1 MWALMW
7 KIIPSGRLAEQL
19 MSKELKKLLAHISNL
34 FSNFTIPF
42 TGMWALMWKIVP
54 KCKAS

>member
-19 MSKELKKLLAHISNL
+19 MSKELKVIIVLNSL
-34 FSNFTIPF
+34 FAMFAIE
-42 TGMWALMWKIVP
+42 I
-54 KCKAS
+54 